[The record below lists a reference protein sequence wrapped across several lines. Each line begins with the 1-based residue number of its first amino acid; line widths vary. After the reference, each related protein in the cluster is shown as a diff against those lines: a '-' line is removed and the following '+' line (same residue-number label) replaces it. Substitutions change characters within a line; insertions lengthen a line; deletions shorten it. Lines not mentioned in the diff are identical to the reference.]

1 MIRLKHLLTEQKEFI
16 IWGVPP
22 GEKDEIVAYTQA
34 KSMPE
39 AKKVMEL
46 LSKKYGVTKLR
57 VQVID
62 LSQEYDLKK
71 TFGGTVR

>member
-1 MIRLKHLLTEQKEFI
+1 MIRLKDILKEEKEFI

-22 GEKDEIVAYTQA
+22 GQKDEIVAYTQA

-46 LSKKYGVTKLR
+46 LNKKYGVTKLR

-71 TFGGTVR
+71 AFGRTVR